1 MLFLVTSYS
10 VVGVDVNGCANSSSV
25 VLNPNLCLGVT
36 NQIRPTDG
44 ISVYPNPNSGH
55 FSITSSYA
63 TNLILVDDLGRKIKT
78 IPLHSANNFSF
89 EVTDLAEGI
98 YFLRDQ
104 ENKSTLS
111 QKLIVLH

>member
-10 VVGVDVNGCANSSSV
+10 VVGVDVNGCTNSSSV

-36 NQIRPTDG
+36 NQLPPNG
-44 ISVYPNPNSGH
+44 EISVYPNPNSGH

-63 TNLILVDDLGRKIKT
+63 TNPMLVDGWGRKIKD
-78 IPLHSANNFSF
+78 IPLHTANNFSF
-89 EVTDLAEGI
+89 EVNDLAEGI

-104 ENKSTLS
+104 DNKNTFS
-111 QKLIVLH
+111 QKIIVLH